1 MPLPNPPDP
10 KDFHSQEEYEEARG
24 YWQEN
29 VGRIKGLV
37 EQTRRSKDSSEQDLE
52 TPSKVTA
59 QGNSDELTQS
69 QQGLAKID
77 GLIETVNILIRYLSE
92 ADEDKS
98 YEANSI
104 LMLQG
109 LTIFGAESVFMQQ
122 CFPVMD
128 RLERLIK
135 RSDLVVTR
143 EQAVLFKTQLQE
155 IQQLIKASGT

>member
-10 KDFHSQEEYEEARG
+10 KDFQSQEEYEEARG
-24 YWQEN
+24 RWQEN

-37 EQTRRSKDSSEQDLE
+37 ERAQRAKVASNQDHG
-52 TPSKVTA
+52 TPPKVAA
-59 QGNSDELTQS
+59 QENSGELTQS
-69 QQGLAKID
+69 QQGLTEID
-77 GLIETVNILIRYLSE
+77 GLIETVNILIKYLAE

-98 YEANSI
+98 YEANSV

-109 LTIFGAESVFMQQ
+109 LTIYGAESVFMQQ

-135 RSDLVVTR
+135 RSDLVGAQR
-143 EQAVLFKTQLQE
+143 QAVLFKTQLQE